1 MISSASSK
9 WEANDVTL
17 ICFTSQKGAPG
28 ATLTAL
34 TVAASW
40 PGEDTERRVFLEADR
55 AGGAV
60 ALRYGIGTDPG
71 LLTLA
76 TSIRSDNSA
85 DIWSHAQQLPGGLP
99 GILAPDAPQ
108 QVSAT
113 LAAANRSLGR
123 WLEERHVSVL
133 ADVGRLGDGASPHP
147 LLSEASLVAVVARPI
162 AEQLQPAV
170 HAIRSAGIGYD
181 RVGWVLIGD
190 RPHPPAEVE
199 ATFGIPV
206 LGVIADDARTAAG
219 LSEGSSSRRI
229 AKSPLVRSA
238 ASLAEHLAAEVLLP
252 EAPAAAIN
260 GAVK

>member
-133 ADVGRLGDGASPHP
+133 ADVGRLGDGAVSYTHLTLPTI
-147 LLSEASLVAVVARPI
+147 LLV
-162 AEQLQPAV
+162 
-170 HAIRSAGIGYD
+170 
-181 RVGWVLIGD
+181 
-190 RPHPPAEVE
+190 
-199 ATFGIPV
+199 
-206 LGVIADDARTAAG
+206 
-219 LSEGSSSRRI
+219 
-229 AKSPLVRSA
+229 
-238 ASLAEHLAAEVLLP
+238 
-252 EAPAAAIN
+252 
-260 GAVK
+260 